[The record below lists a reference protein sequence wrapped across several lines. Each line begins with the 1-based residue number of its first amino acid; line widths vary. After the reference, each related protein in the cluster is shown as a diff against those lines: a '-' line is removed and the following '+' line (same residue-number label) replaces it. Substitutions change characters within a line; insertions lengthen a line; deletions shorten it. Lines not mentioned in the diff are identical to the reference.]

1 MFHATASMP
10 VVDMEECIT
19 LYRLNPGGKA
29 NDDRED
35 ATRKVTNKAS
45 WRNIVAFWLL
55 GLINN
60 TGFVI
65 MMAVAKDIAPGAVG
79 VVFFVD
85 VAPIVLVKLSAP
97 YW

>member
-1 MFHATASMP
+1 MFHTTAATP
-10 VVDMEECIT
+10 VVDVEECT
-19 LYRLNPGGKA
+19 NVYRLNPSGEA
-29 NDDRED
+29 NDERKC
-35 ATRKVTNKAS
+35 ATGKVTDRAS

-65 MMAVAKDIAPGAVG
+65 MMAVAKSIAPGAVG

-85 VAPIVLVKLSAP
+85 VAPIVLVKLTAP